1 MKPFANVCFIVSACF
16 VSLFKRD
23 VCMQCALE
31 QYLWAVRCHEP
42 VILYQCLA
50 TSRRL
55 LLTLQLSSAMG
66 FYSSAVQAYW
76 GLWWKGN
83 AANLLSPFTKAVFEA
98 SPHGSVSPGHGVSI
112 SHSQLVG
119 ITGCCRQHLLS
130 SPLSGVTNPVSGP
143 SVLSLVLEV
152 EILQGDSR
160 IVGGVCFLWVR
171 GQV

>member
-1 MKPFANVCFIVSACF
+1 MKMY
-16 VSLFKRD
+16 VSLYQPVLSPFSRGMY
-23 VCMQCALE
+23 VCNVLWSSI
-31 QYLWAVRCHEP
+31 WAVRCHEP

-50 TSRRL
+50 TSQRL

-66 FYSSAVQAYW
+66 FYSSAVQAYQE
-76 GLWWKGN
+76 LWWKGN
-83 AANLLSPFTKAVFEA
+83 AANLPSPFTKGVFEA
-98 SPHGSVSPGHGVSI
+98 SPHGSVSPGHGVST

-130 SPLSGVTNPVSGP
+130 SPLSGVTNLVSGP

-152 EILQGDSR
+152 EILQSDSR

-171 GQV
+171 GRV